1 MLNNFVKEISTKLEL
16 NVLWK
21 LGQAFDIIEKPFMN
35 GIFTCDF
42 MIFRLKVGEILFL
55 KWSFLLLKINFE
67 FWIFFFELSY
77 ILKVKFTFG

>member
-35 GIFTCDF
+35 GI
-42 MIFRLKVGEILFL
+42 
-55 KWSFLLLKINFE
+55 
-67 FWIFFFELSY
+67 SY
-77 ILKVKFTFG
+77 M